1 MSQDTGARPAVAGAA
16 AEERPW
22 ADASRPLADRV
33 EALLAAMTLDEKLAQ
48 LASVW
53 IGAELGRGNVAP
65 MQEAFANPAPV
76 EEAERP
82 RPGPLHAAARHEPGR
97 PGRGRAAA
105 RRLPG
110 GADRAHAARPARRS
124 HTRSA

>member
-33 EALLAAMTLDEKLAQ
+33 EALLAAMSLDEKLAQ

-53 IGAELGRGNVAP
+53 IGAELGGGNVAP
-65 MQEAFANPAPV
+65 MQEAFANPAPSR
-76 EEAERP
+76 RP
-82 RPGPLHAAARHEPGR
+82 APTAWATS
-97 PGRGRAAA
+97 RGRSA
-105 RRLPG
+105 
-110 GADRAHAARPARRS
+110 PARS
-124 HTRSA
+124 TRSRARGGSPASRRS